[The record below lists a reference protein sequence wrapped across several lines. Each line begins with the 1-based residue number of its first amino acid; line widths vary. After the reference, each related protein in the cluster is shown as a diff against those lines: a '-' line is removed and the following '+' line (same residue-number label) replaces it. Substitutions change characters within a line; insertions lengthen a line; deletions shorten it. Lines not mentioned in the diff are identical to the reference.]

1 MLSLTGA
8 CMLSVG
14 VLIYSTCLKGF
25 ETRTL
30 LAITLCI
37 QAFGSFNNIGLTL
50 EWYTNLGLSPYAY
63 SFLTSCTIFPLTMA
77 FYIIAPSVLIAKIS
91 PTHVEA
97 TVFSFS
103 ISVINSCIFVVAR
116 SMGILI
122 NSLFF
127 DITTENLTEL
137 YKLYIWEVC
146 GALICLFYIKL
157 IPTSEE
163 VAEVQKHLESLNLDA
178 KTPL

>member
-1 MLSLTGA
+1 
-8 CMLSVG
+8 MLSVG

-37 QAFGSFNNIGLTL
+37 QAIGSFFNIGLTL
-50 EWYTNLGLSPYAY
+50 KWYTSMGLSPYA
-63 SFLTSCTIFPLTMA
+63 FCFMTSSTIFPLTMGL
-77 FYIIAPSVLIAKIS
+77 FIIAPSVLIAKIS

-103 ISVINSCIFVVAR
+103 ISVINGCIFMLAR
-116 SMGILI
+116 FMGVLI

-127 DITTENLTEL
+127 DIGTENLTDL
-137 YKLYIWEVC
+137 YKLYIWELC
-146 GALICLFYIKL
+146 GALFCLLYIKL

-163 VAEVQKHLESLNLDA
+163 VAEVQKHLDSLNLDA